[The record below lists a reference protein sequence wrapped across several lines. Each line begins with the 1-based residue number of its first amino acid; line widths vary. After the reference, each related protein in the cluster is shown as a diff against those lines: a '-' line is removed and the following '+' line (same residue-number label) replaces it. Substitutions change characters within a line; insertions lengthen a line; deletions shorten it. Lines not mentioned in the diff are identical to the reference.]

1 MRANATSGNIAEDH
15 VAVTIEN
22 EDEHPRVLISGNI
35 EAKTHLSDNIGTS
48 EFNNKEIR
56 KEIG

>member
-1 MRANATSGNIAEDH
+1 MRANATSGNIAEDP

-22 EDEHPRVLISGNI
+22 EDEHPKVLISGNI
-35 EAKTHLSDNIGTS
+35 EAKSHLSDNIGTS
-48 EFNNKEIR
+48 EFNNKEIG